1 VSTPPYPAN
10 GAAPASRRGAVDG
23 LVSRHPIGLQ
33 LPAVYADDEM
43 AQRFTAG
50 LDDLLAPLLNVLDCM
65 DAYFTPS
72 LAPEDFTGWLGGW
85 VGAETDPDASL
96 PMLRESVA
104 AAAGLHRL
112 RGTRRGLAEAVRL
125 AFGTE
130 PEITESGGADWSAR
144 PLGAFPGD
152 PEPHLLVVLRVDNPD
167 AIDVQRL
174 TELVRAARP
183 AHIPCAVQVTAKR
196 GPAK

>member
-1 VSTPPYPAN
+1 MPDSPS
-10 GAAPASRRGAVDG
+10 ASASHRGAVDG
-23 LVSRHPIGLQ
+23 LGSRHPIGLQ

-65 DAYFTPS
+65 DSYFTPA
-72 LAPEDFTGWLGGW
+72 LAPEDFTGWLGTW
-85 VGAETDPDASL
+85 VGAETDPDDPL
-96 PMLRESVA
+96 PQLRESVA

-112 RGTRRGLAEAVRL
+112 RGTVAGLSEAVRL

-130 PEITESGGADWSAR
+130 PEITESGGASWSAR
-144 PLGAFPGD
+144 PLGDFPGD
-152 PEPHLLVVLRVDNPD
+152 PEPHLVVVLRVDNPER
-167 AIDVQRL
+167 IDVQRL
-174 TELVRAARP
+174 TDLVRAARP
-183 AHIPCAVQVTAKR
+183 AHIPCAVQVAAKR